1 MFSENSNDRILHRS
15 DFHLPKDILPD
26 EMEQQSLYIE
36 AVFEFEE
43 LQSGS
48 NGGEYAIPIFF
59 QHFVVDNPGRLPYL
73 RIRLEATWEKSN
85 TIDGS
90 IDSKISYITCPEFAE
105 IEEGNRTNASRR
117 DLDKIRVI
125 YVPAVRD
132 PSKQLK
138 NASGTMMYQIMSSIN
153 WSEETK
159 GNVKAKIKELNEQFE
174 EEKGVSMFGTS
185 LGKQWKT
192 YDSDERYSTAS
203 LRFNSADIETSIRK
217 TEVVFEPTETG
228 KEYTIDQM
236 GDGLRSLFYISLV
249 DSILDVEGQ
258 MVREIEI
265 DPEHTSFNRKPPILT
280 IVAIEEPENHIAPHL
295 LGKLV
300 GNLKDI
306 AGKNNAQAIMTSHSP
321 AIVKRIDP
329 ENLRYFRLD
338 RELLASKGFN
348 GNKATLTFKM
358 IMMLAMYIIETNP
371 YIKQALQM
379 TYSFVFLDEF
389 QDTTA
394 IQYAFVK
401 ECFWN
406 SGTKVTSVGDNKQR
420 IMVWAG
426 AVKTI
431 FNDFYRELN
440 PKCIR
445 LIMNHRSAP
454 RLVALQKAMY
464 ESLKEKATE
473 VCASG
478 NWAEDDGNIALFI
491 ADNEQL
497 EAAAVSKDIL
507 LKISNGVEPHDI
519 CILCKQKPQDYASA
533 IIEELEK
540 HGVRARIETGYQD
553 LIKEPIVDLFIKFM
567 ICADS
572 RKHPNEWTF
581 IEELLVELWGI
592 SGMRENDTF
601 DEMQRK
607 LSAVVNVVKKN
618 IQQKLDTEQ
627 WHSTLN
633 SIIDFFGIGNIKA
646 KFPAYKQGTY
656 FMNVINQFES
666 LFFEEYVA
674 AHGVWNLAIENFR
687 GDHSVPIMT
696 IHKSKGLEYN
706 AVYFIGLED
715 SAFWNFRNQPDEDRC
730 TFFVALSRAKA
741 SVTFTFCKKRTG
753 MKCPMQRHNA
763 INEFFDLL
771 QRPGIA
777 EVKRFQNR

>member
-1 MFSENSNDRILHRS
+1 MKLSKLKLWNYRCFGSEEQVILIDQLTTFIGNNSAGKTAALSALNCMFSENSNDRILHRS

-338 RELLASKGFN
+338 RELLASKVRCITLPDEYVLKQLIAN
-348 GNKATLTFKM
+348 GYDRNVLLNTTDSGILTDAEFEGMAGWNVSAITAMQTWIAWLEKYNVFFSAPLDIDFMMLEQMGDTYKATLDTREGPCIDIAQSGKKER
-358 IMMLAMYIIETNP
+358 ITKIENDGEIHSEYETRILKD
-371 YIKQALQM
+371 IKNTLKEEGGDGH
-379 TYSFVFLDEF
+379 TYSPE
-389 QDTTA
+389 
-394 IQYAFVK
+394 
-401 ECFWN
+401 
-406 SGTKVTSVGDNKQR
+406 
-420 IMVWAG
+420 
-426 AVKTI
+426 
-431 FNDFYRELN
+431 
-440 PKCIR
+440 
-445 LIMNHRSAP
+445 
-454 RLVALQKAMY
+454 
-464 ESLKEKATE
+464 
-473 VCASG
+473 
-478 NWAEDDGNIALFI
+478 
-491 ADNEQL
+491 
-497 EAAAVSKDIL
+497 
-507 LKISNGVEPHDI
+507 
-519 CILCKQKPQDYASA
+519 
-533 IIEELEK
+533 
-540 HGVRARIETGYQD
+540 
-553 LIKEPIVDLFIKFM
+553 
-567 ICADS
+567 
-572 RKHPNEWTF
+572 
-581 IEELLVELWGI
+581 
-592 SGMRENDTF
+592 
-601 DEMQRK
+601 
-607 LSAVVNVVKKN
+607 
-618 IQQKLDTEQ
+618 QQKLMVWYT
-627 WHSTLN
+627 
-633 SIIDFFGIGNIKA
+633 
-646 KFPAYKQGTY
+646 YK
-656 FMNVINQFES
+656 
-666 LFFEEYVA
+666 
-674 AHGVWNLAIENFR
+674 R
-687 GDHSVPIMT
+687 
-696 IHKSKGLEYN
+696 
-706 AVYFIGLED
+706 
-715 SAFWNFRNQPDEDRC
+715 
-730 TFFVALSRAKA
+730 
-741 SVTFTFCKKRTG
+741 
-753 MKCPMQRHNA
+753 
-763 INEFFDLL
+763 
-771 QRPGIA
+771 
-777 EVKRFQNR
+777 

>member
-1 MFSENSNDRILHRS
+1 MKLSKLKLWNYRCFGSEEQVILIDQLTTFIGNNSAGKTAALSALNCMFSENSNDRILHRS

-265 DPEHTSFNRKPPILT
+265 DPE
-280 IVAIEEPENHIAPHL
+280 
-295 LGKLV
+295 
-300 GNLKDI
+300 
-306 AGKNNAQAIMTSHSP
+306 
-321 AIVKRIDP
+321 
-329 ENLRYFRLD
+329 
-338 RELLASKGFN
+338 
-348 GNKATLTFKM
+348 
-358 IMMLAMYIIETNP
+358 
-371 YIKQALQM
+371 
-379 TYSFVFLDEF
+379 
-389 QDTTA
+389 
-394 IQYAFVK
+394 
-401 ECFWN
+401 
-406 SGTKVTSVGDNKQR
+406 
-420 IMVWAG
+420 
-426 AVKTI
+426 
-431 FNDFYRELN
+431 
-440 PKCIR
+440 
-445 LIMNHRSAP
+445 
-454 RLVALQKAMY
+454 
-464 ESLKEKATE
+464 
-473 VCASG
+473 
-478 NWAEDDGNIALFI
+478 
-491 ADNEQL
+491 
-497 EAAAVSKDIL
+497 
-507 LKISNGVEPHDI
+507 
-519 CILCKQKPQDYASA
+519 
-533 IIEELEK
+533 
-540 HGVRARIETGYQD
+540 
-553 LIKEPIVDLFIKFM
+553 
-567 ICADS
+567 
-572 RKHPNEWTF
+572 
-581 IEELLVELWGI
+581 
-592 SGMRENDTF
+592 
-601 DEMQRK
+601 
-607 LSAVVNVVKKN
+607 
-618 IQQKLDTEQ
+618 QKLDTEQ

>member
-1 MFSENSNDRILHRS
+1 MKLSKLKLWNYRSFGSEEQVILIDQLTTFIGNNSAGKTAALSALNCMFSENSNDRILHRS

-192 YDSDERYSTAS
+192 YDAFAKNILDHFLYALPDE
-203 LRFNSADIETSIRK
+203 LRPATDYLVNDPDIIDAAFHCAGFKNPNGFTQSRLK
-217 TEVVFEPTETG
+217 TEYDDILSRISLPLT
-228 KEYTIDQM
+228 
-236 GDGLRSLFYISLV
+236 GDGLGHKV
-249 DSILDVEGQ
+249 W
-258 MVREIEI
+258 
-265 DPEHTSFNRKPPILT
+265 P
-280 IVAIEEPENHIAPHL
+280 L
-295 LGKLV
+295 LL
-300 GNLKDI
+300 
-306 AGKNNAQAIMTSHSP
+306 
-321 AIVKRIDP
+321 
-329 ENLRYFRLD
+329 
-338 RELLASKGFN
+338 KGFN

-519 CILCKQKPQDYASA
+519 CILYKQKPQDYASA

-627 WHSTLN
+627 WHGTLN